1 MQKLRYPAIHK
12 EDALRQNRRLPM
24 YETEK
29 QRINFIRFVKMKLIL
44 LSQMHCVPTVSHIR
58 TQAVCFLPLLSL
70 TKGTVVR
77 FLCSVQSLIGS
88 LDQLHIIIIGAG
100 DNSTGG

>member
-29 QRINFIRFVKMKLIL
+29 QRINFIRFVKIKLIL
-44 LSQMHCVPTVSHIR
+44 FVSNEVLATVSHNDKER
-58 TQAVCFLPLLSL
+58 QAVDVFYSPS
-70 TKGTVVR
+70 
-77 FLCSVQSLIGS
+77 
-88 LDQLHIIIIGAG
+88 A
-100 DNSTGG
+100 